1 MGEGLL
7 IVICM
12 ISTFNMIPN
21 IFLRID
27 GFQSVI
33 MSNTFTR
40 LFVSCSLLVPSYFSI
55 ALVLLAL
62 SWFFKIKFALSF
74 FVGKGRLSV

>member
-21 IFLRID
+21 IFLKID

-33 MSNTFTR
+33 MSNTFAR